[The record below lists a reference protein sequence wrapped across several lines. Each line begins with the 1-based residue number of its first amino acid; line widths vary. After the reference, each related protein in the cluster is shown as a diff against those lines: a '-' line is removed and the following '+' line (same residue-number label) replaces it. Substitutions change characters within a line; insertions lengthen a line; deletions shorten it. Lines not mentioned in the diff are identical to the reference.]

1 MRILR
6 ASALRAAACA
16 AALAAALATV
26 LATAA
31 AADDD
36 GIDSARTI
44 LQAAAGALCPDG
56 ILDPAAP
63 GTRLGGALDGF
74 SLAKVDDRGPPDA
87 WALRELTLEDP
98 ARDLALR
105 VSAAGSPAGLRR
117 VTFELRDLATQRPR
131 MVLLAGGDCA
141 PQHARAIRY
150 GDGGTALELVH
161 YEADLVTVQAVE
173 PLNPPLPEGRD
184 PGGVTVVHI
193 DSGVNYRL
201 PQIAARL
208 ARDEDGRFL
217 GRDLW
222 DGDGRPYDGDT
233 GRSPFFPIR
242 HGTPVASLLVQEAPE
257 VRLLPIRYPR
267 PDMTRMAEAVAI
279 AAAAGARIVALPM
292 GSRDPDDWAAFAEAA
307 QAHPE
312 ILFVVSAGN
321 DGRDIDAVPLYPA
334 SLPLDNMVVV
344 TSADSF
350 GRLADGS
357 NWGRAS
363 VDLMV
368 PAEGLEVTDYRGAR
382 GTASGSSFAV
392 PRVAALAAR
401 LLVANPDWVTATL
414 KRALF
419 TRAAPPMERGTPRV
433 AVGWIPNPADDL

>member
-1 MRILR
+1 VSSLRSKAIVAAVCTAIL
-6 ASALRAAACA
+6 SIDS
-16 AALAAALATV
+16 
-26 LATAA
+26 A
-31 AADDD
+31 AADD
-36 GIDSARTI
+36 GIDAARAVLQSART
-44 LQAAAGALCPDG
+44 LCPEG
-56 ILDPAAP
+56 ILDPEAIA
-63 GTRLGGALDGF
+63 GRLAGPLSGF
-74 SLAKVDDRGPPDA
+74 TIDRVADRGPPDA
-87 WALRELTLEDP
+87 WAQRELRLEDN
-98 ARDLALR
+98 ASNRLLVVTATR
-105 VSAAGSPAGLRR
+105 APAGLRR
-117 VTFELRDLATQRPR
+117 VVFEVHDLSTARPV
-131 MVLLAGGDCA
+131 MTLLAGGDCA

-150 GDGGTALELVH
+150 GDDGAALELVL
-161 YEADLVTVQAVE
+161 YAGDLATVQAVE
-173 PLNPPLPEGRD
+173 PLNPPVPEGTD
-184 PGGVTVVHI
+184 PGGVTVAHI

-208 ARDEDGRFL
+208 ARDDEGRFL

-242 HGTPVASLLVQEAPE
+242 HGTPVASLLIAEAPN

-267 PDMTRMAEAVAI
+267 PDMTRMAEAVGI

-307 QAHPE
+307 QAHQE

-321 DGRDIDAVPLYPA
+321 DGRDIDAAPLYPA

-344 TSADSF
+344 TSADAF
-350 GRLADGS
+350 GRLAPGS

-368 PAEGLEVTDYRGAR
+368 PAEGIEVTDYRGAR
-382 GTASGSSFAV
+382 GTASGSSYAV

-401 LLVANPDWVTATL
+401 LLAENPDWVTATL

-419 TRAAPPMERGTPRV
+419 ARAAPPMERGAPRV
-433 AVGWIPNPADDL
+433 AVGWIPDPADDL